1 VDSARSISTDRVVDL
16 ALATQPPPLSLPSPP
31 PALLRPCIAS
41 VASRALRRVH
51 RPGRLYHLTPQRPFD
66 PARFTSRRSSLPL
79 ALHLA
84 PACKRGRSIAFFPR
98 QSLSRSSICPIHA
111 AEQTN
116 RDPYSPRG
124 SSTRPSPT
132 LPASSSRPAP
142 LVFTMDRNFAS
153 SLLGLAAFSTL
164 LLSIQPAGAADW
176 QYPYCSSL
184 NTGEQDTSYTW
195 PYQSNGNCTNHC
207 KEEGGS
213 WAFAVIQFTD
223 CWCSNYVPGDTS
235 DTSDCM
241 VNCPGFPDEKCG
253 NKDKD
258 LYIYVQ
264 MDGKPSGT
272 KGASQPS
279 STPAASSKQQAPTSK
294 KPSPTDT
301 PSKTQEPVTV
311 PTLVTESGNVVTRTV
326 VITPTAAAPAVS
338 ESKDSPNIGAIAGG
352 VAGGVIGLLAILGA
366 ILFFLWRKRR
376 QQQLEQEGGSGIT
389 RNVSTMSRA
398 GLLGR
403 TEKSP
408 TPLTTTFGSQRSR
421 PDDESTTPITPSTR
435 RLSQPILVDSRLNP
449 AAVLTFHGANL
460 SRESLGSID
469 DSRDYGRQ
477 LNVRNPDP

>member
-1 VDSARSISTDRVVDL
+1 
-16 ALATQPPPLSLPSPP
+16 
-31 PALLRPCIAS
+31 
-41 VASRALRRVH
+41 
-51 RPGRLYHLTPQRPFD
+51 
-66 PARFTSRRSSLPL
+66 
-79 ALHLA
+79 
-84 PACKRGRSIAFFPR
+84 
-98 QSLSRSSICPIHA
+98 
-111 AEQTN
+111 
-116 RDPYSPRG
+116 
-124 SSTRPSPT
+124 
-132 LPASSSRPAP
+132 
-142 LVFTMDRNFAS
+142 MDRNFAS

-279 STPAASSKQQAPTSK
+279 STPAASSKQQAPTKPETVFSTVTAEPASSSSSSSSSSSTSK

-352 VAGGVIGLLAILGA
+352 VAGGVIGLLAIIGA

>member
-1 VDSARSISTDRVVDL
+1 
-16 ALATQPPPLSLPSPP
+16 
-31 PALLRPCIAS
+31 
-41 VASRALRRVH
+41 
-51 RPGRLYHLTPQRPFD
+51 
-66 PARFTSRRSSLPL
+66 
-79 ALHLA
+79 
-84 PACKRGRSIAFFPR
+84 
-98 QSLSRSSICPIHA
+98 
-111 AEQTN
+111 
-116 RDPYSPRG
+116 
-124 SSTRPSPT
+124 
-132 LPASSSRPAP
+132 
-142 LVFTMDRNFAS
+142 MDRNFAS

-176 QYPYCSSL
+176 SYPYCSSL

-213 WAFAVIQFTD
+213 WAFAVIQYTN

-241 VNCPGFPDEKCG
+241 VDCPGFPAEKCG

-258 LYIYVQ
+258 LFIYVQ
-264 MDGKPSGT
+264 MDGQPSGT

-279 STPAASSKQQAPTSK
+279 STPAASSKQQAPTSAPPPAQVVTSIVTQKPETVFSTVTAEPASSSSSSSATSK
-294 KPSPTDT
+294 KPSSTDA
-301 PSKTQEPVTV
+301 SSNTQEPVTV
-311 PTLVTESGNVVTRTV
+311 PTLVTESGNVITRTV
-326 VITPTAAAPAVS
+326 VITPSAAAPAVS

-352 VAGGVIGLLAILGA
+352 VAGGVIGLLAIIGA
-366 ILFFLWRKRR
+366 VLFFLWRKRR

-398 GLLGR
+398 GLLGGR

-421 PDDESTTPITPSTR
+421 PDDESITPITPSTR

-460 SRESLGSID
+460 SRESLASID